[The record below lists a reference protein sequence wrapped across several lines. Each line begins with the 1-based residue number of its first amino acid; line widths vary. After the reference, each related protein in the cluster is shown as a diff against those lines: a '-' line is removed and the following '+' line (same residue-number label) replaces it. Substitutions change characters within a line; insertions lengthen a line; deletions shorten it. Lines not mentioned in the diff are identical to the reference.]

1 MGRVLVGGSVAPAEG
16 EEIPMG
22 CHVGSEAGLPNTAA
36 DSCWAVVMVTGGS
49 DVIPGPPARIGGWS
63 GGNVQSPDCV
73 RGEERAEERT
83 MSVRY
88 GRPGVKKTTNR
99 KRTQVRQAWDSS
111 VQDLNV
117 HRATP
122 EELAHRHEIHKSK
135 NQRLAQWEFQKRSL
149 KKKWRKQNGG
159 AADPLE
165 ERRLALMMEI
175 LSDQYR
181 MKDVLERSDRAIS
194 VVKDLFGD
202 APRRHTGFPNVTT
215 APSCDLET
223 SCGPIVQKKDPPTRL
238 SILSESVM
246 DSQALNDVDESG
258 SEEDDDDDD
267 EDVSITFQPGL
278 TTDRAYQI
286 MNEERFHPASRHPS
300 TGKEEDA
307 DNQFVTP
314 KSSGHPTNGQ
324 IALNAT
330 TAVRKVKT
338 RLTEEEQA
346 EPEDP
351 KCVIGRI
358 LNPNPPNHHRVAAKG
373 KKKRSSR
380 PPTHRRAESVS
391 AASACEMSSC
401 SQSSLDVLSQMMQEV
416 ELDLEDYEKQTGREV
431 DTLPKAQGLTGF
443 TMSLVGSIRRLVC
456 SLKEGDRRLHQE
468 ILQRQRLQEEFAE
481 QRLLIDALTAE
492 ILSMKE
498 NFSMS
503 LLSQQVMSDSSPSPL
518 QTHRAPPPK
527 PERRRTSAGS
537 LSGQSLSMVTE
548 LDLQDVE
555 KEKNSPAPPRGKPVE
570 HSVDVGS
577 LLGFQP
583 AILLS
588 PPQQRTRK
596 EYEEQLSLQNA
607 ALRSSTGT
615 VIERPLS
622 KDIAETR
629 STDSSTAER
638 RTGMPQDPGRK
649 GQSSASV
656 SSSQSSHPSPRDL
669 QDDEYHREQQ
679 SVTDDTSLCND
690 SIAARMAEMTFQ
702 NNVLKA
708 RLKEFGCNVA
718 LSPGLVKPADSGAT
732 TQSSAETKQGVPLV
746 QTPKTL
752 EQRITELN
760 RQSAEAR
767 NKLLSL
773 IEQQKQSA
781 VISPAISPITP
792 QNEDSGKR
800 ERIEG
805 VIPMPRFT
813 DFSIEETPSPDSRS
827 SSGRRLEGRM
837 KKDGLP

>member
-1 MGRVLVGGSVAPAEG
+1 
-16 EEIPMG
+16 
-22 CHVGSEAGLPNTAA
+22 
-36 DSCWAVVMVTGGS
+36 MVTGGS
-49 DVIPGPPARIGGWS
+49 DVLPGPPARIGSWS
-63 GGNVQSPDCV
+63 GGNVQSSDCV
-73 RGEERAEERT
+73 KGEERT

-135 NQRLAQWEFQKRSL
+135 NQRLAQWELQKRSI

-159 AADPLE
+159 AEDPLE

-175 LSDQYR
+175 LSDQYQ
-181 MKDVLERSDRAIS
+181 MKDVLERSDRAMS

-202 APRRHTGFPNVTT
+202 APRRHTGFPNVTM

-246 DSQALNDVDESG
+246 DSQALNDVDESQ
-258 SEEDDDDDD
+258 SHDDEDDD
-267 EDVSITFQPGL
+267 EVDVSITFQPNL
-278 TTDRAYQI
+278 TTDRAHQI
-286 MNEERFHPASRHPS
+286 INEERSHPASRHPS
-300 TGKEEDA
+300 TGKEVDA

-330 TAVRKVKT
+330 TAVKKVKT
-338 RLTEEEQA
+338 RLTEEEQV

-358 LNPNPPNHHRVAAKG
+358 LNPNPPNHHRVPAKG

-380 PPTHRRAESVS
+380 PPTHRRAESGS
-391 AASACEMSSC
+391 AASACELSSC
-401 SQSSLDVLSQMMQEV
+401 NQSSLDVLNQMMQEV
-416 ELDLEDYEKQTGREV
+416 ELDLEDYERQTGREV
-431 DTLPKAQGLTGF
+431 DALPKAQGLTGF

-456 SLKEGDRRLHQE
+456 YLKEGDRRLHQE
-468 ILQRQRLQEEFAE
+468 ILQRQRLQEELAE

-498 NFSMS
+498 NGSMS
-503 LLSQQVMSDSSPSPL
+503 PLSQQVMSDRSPSPAA
-518 QTHRAPPPK
+518 Q
-527 PERRRTSAGS
+527 PEQRRTSASS
-537 LSGQSLSMVTE
+537 LSGQSLSMAAE
-548 LDLQDVE
+548 RGLQDVE
-555 KEKNSPAPPRGKPVE
+555 EEKKMLAPPRGKPVE
-570 HSVDVGS
+570 HSVDVGG

-588 PPQQRTRK
+588 PPRQRTRK

-607 ALRSSTGT
+607 ALRSSTGN

-629 STDSSTAER
+629 STDPSPAEQ

-656 SSSQSSHPSPRDL
+656 TSSQSSHPSPRDL

-679 SVTDDTSLCND
+679 SGTDDTSLCND

-708 RLKEFGCNVA
+708 RLKQFGCNTA
-718 LSPGLVKPADSGAT
+718 FSPGLVKPADSGTT
-732 TQSSAETKQGVPLV
+732 TQSSADTKGVSLV

-781 VISPAISPITP
+781 VVSPAISPITP

-800 ERIEG
+800 ELIEA

-813 DFSIEETPSPDSRS
+813 DSSMEETPSPDSRS
-827 SSGRRLEGRM
+827 SSGHRSSASRRSGSSLSSVYREVRGMGNAPWTKVGRQKEEGWFA
-837 KKDGLP
+837 LTTHVS

>member
-1 MGRVLVGGSVAPAEG
+1 MPISEFPLLMDSH
-16 EEIPMG
+16 PM
-22 CHVGSEAGLPNTAA
+22 
-36 DSCWAVVMVTGGS
+36 
-49 DVIPGPPARIGGWS
+49 
-63 GGNVQSPDCV
+63 Q
-73 RGEERAEERT
+73 

-99 KRTQVRQAWDSS
+99 KRTQARQAWDSS

-135 NQRLAQWEFQKRSL
+135 NQRLAQWELQKRSL

-175 LSDQYR
+175 ISDQYQ
-181 MKDVLERSDRAIS
+181 MKDVLERSDRAMS

-202 APRRHTGFPNVTT
+202 APRRHTGFPNVTM

-246 DSQALNDVDESG
+246 DSQALNDVDESQ
-258 SEEDDDDDD
+258 SEDDDDDD
-267 EDVSITFQPGL
+267 DDDEVDVSITFQPNL

-286 MNEERFHPASRHPS
+286 INEERSHPASRHPS
-300 TGKEEDA
+300 TGKEADA

-330 TAVRKVKT
+330 TAVKKVKT
-338 RLTEEEQA
+338 RLTEEEQE

-358 LNPNPPNHHRVAAKG
+358 LNPNPPNHHRVPAKG
-373 KKKRSSR
+373 KKKRSLR
-380 PPTHRRAESVS
+380 PPTHRRAESGS
-391 AASACEMSSC
+391 ASSACELSSC

-416 ELDLEDYEKQTGREV
+416 ELDLEDYERQTGREV

-456 SLKEGDRRLHQE
+456 YLKEGDRRLHQE
-468 ILQRQRLQEEFAE
+468 ILQRQRLQEELAE
-481 QRLLIDALTAE
+481 QRQLIDALTAE

-498 NFSMS
+498 NVSMS
-503 LLSQQVMSDSSPSPL
+503 PLSQQVMSDLSSSPP
-518 QTHRAPPPK
+518 AAK
-527 PERRRTSAGS
+527 PEQRRTLESS
-537 LSGQSLSMVTE
+537 SSGRSLSMVTE
-548 LDLQDVE
+548 RGLQDVE
-555 KEKNSPAPPRGKPVE
+555 EEKKLPAPPRGNPVE

-588 PPQQRTRK
+588 PPRQRTRK

-607 ALRSSTGT
+607 TLRSSTGN

-629 STDSSTAER
+629 SIDSSPAEQ
-638 RTGMPQDPGRK
+638 RTGMTPDPGRK

-656 SSSQSSHPSPRDL
+656 TSSQSSHPSHRDL

-679 SVTDDTSLCND
+679 SGTDDTSLCND

-708 RLKEFGCNVA
+708 RLKQFGCNTA
-718 LSPGLVKPADSGAT
+718 LIPGLVKPDDCGTTTENSAD
-732 TQSSAETKQGVPLV
+732 TKGVSLV

-800 ERIEG
+800 KHIEA
-805 VIPMPRFT
+805 VIPMPLFT
-813 DFSIEETPSPDSRS
+813 DSSMEETPSPDSRS
-827 SSGRRLEGRM
+827 SSGHRSSTSRRSGSSLSSVYREVRGMGNAPWTKVGRQKEEGWFA
-837 KKDGLP
+837 LTAHVS